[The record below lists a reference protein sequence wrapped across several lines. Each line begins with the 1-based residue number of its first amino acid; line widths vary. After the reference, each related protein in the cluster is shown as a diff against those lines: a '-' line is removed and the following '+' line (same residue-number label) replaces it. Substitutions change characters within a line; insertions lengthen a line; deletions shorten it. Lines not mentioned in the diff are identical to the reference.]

1 MTDMQPQNYY
11 VNLPFHAEDWHY
23 TDADRVEFDD
33 EGREWHR

>member
-11 VNLPFHAEDWHY
+11 EALVHAEDWHY

-33 EGREWHR
+33 QGREWHR